1 MTTIEER
8 KSRTLAI
15 WSETTW
21 EEVAAYIG
29 PNADKFRS
37 TWEKQRN
44 FALAQSSGK
53 IAWSFCWP
61 AFLLSFAWFFYRK
74 QWFIGAMLIV
84 VPVVLSYFTS
94 AGGSVGVGLVLA
106 CMAKSAYLQDA
117 MPKIAKVKEKL
128 PPGDSLM
135 AALAAAGGVSRPA
148 GIIGGI
154 CFGLLAVA
162 AVITVINSH

>member
-29 PNADKFRS
+29 PNAAKFRP

-44 FALAQSSGK
+44 FAFAKSGGK

-74 QWFIGAMLIV
+74 QWLIGAILII
-84 VPVVLSYFTS
+84 VPIVLSYFTS

-117 MPKIAKVKEKL
+117 MAKIAKVREKL
-128 PPGDSLM
+128 APGDSLM
-135 AALAAAGGVSRPA
+135 TALAAAGGVSRPA
-148 GIIGGI
+148 GIIAGI
-154 CFGLLAVA
+154 VLVLCACTAIAALLN
-162 AVITVINSH
+162 TH